1 MFYLISSGF
10 VPFLCQFLHEMIY
23 ILRLR
28 FDNIAAGRACLLHK
42 YANIPKLTFFYAP
55 ASLLILGSYVL

>member
-1 MFYLISSGF
+1 
-10 VPFLCQFLHEMIY
+10 MIY